1 MSVAFKVVI
10 PARLNSARLPGK
22 VLLPILGKPMI
33 EHVWRA
39 ACASGADEIIIAT
52 DDARVASAAQG
63 FGATVVMTRAAHQSG
78 TDRLADVA
86 VQRGWAD
93 DVLIVNLQGDEPLM
107 PPALLDAAAAL
118 LAADRTA
125 DIATFAHPLTAAA
138 DFANPNVVKVVRDA
152 HGHALYFSR
161 AAIPHWRDGGGQ
173 PPGAPSALRHIGL
186 YAYRV
191 AALKAFSALP
201 PAPLEA
207 CEALEQLRALTHG
220 LRIHVGLLETPPPHG
235 VDTQADLE
243 AVINRMS

>member
-39 ACASGADEIIIAT
+39 ASASGADEVIIAT
-52 DDARVASAAQG
+52 DDVRVASAAQG

-243 AVINRMS
+243 AVINRLS